1 MATST
6 KITISEH
13 ELVCL
18 QDTDFLLTK
27 RAISEKVQVLFMKLA
42 TRLADEPNATSLPHI
57 RTKVSK
63 GDNYRGLPYWVLDYP
78 AIFNQEDIFAYR
90 TVCRWGHEFSFTLHL
105 AGAYLEEHKSAL
117 LQNYTTLK
125 TQEELYLCIN
135 TTMWEHHFDAD
146 NYSLFNEA
154 IVNESA
160 WATFLAEKGFVKLAF
175 KMPLEAWDEVVD
187 KGVEVWQLLGKA
199 LLHVNFKG

>member
-1 MATST
+1 MGTSA

-18 QDTDFLLTK
+18 QDTDFLLIK

-42 TRLADEPNATSLPHI
+42 TRLADEPHATALPPI

-78 AIFNQEDIFAYR
+78 ASFSQENIFAYR

-105 AGAYLEEHKSAL
+105 AGASLDEHKNAL
-117 LQNYTTLK
+117 LRNFTKLSAH
-125 TQEELYLCIN
+125 EGLYLCIN
-135 TTMWEHHFDAD
+135 STMWEHHFEPD
-146 NYSLFNEA
+146 NYRLFNEVMA
-154 IVNESA
+154 DEDA
-160 WATFLAEKGFVKLAF
+160 WAIFLTQHGFIKLAF
-175 KMPLEAWDEVVD
+175 KMPLESWDGLRYGGFGGMLV
-187 KGVEVWQLLGKA
+187 
-199 LLHVNFKG
+199 FKGKEL

>member
-1 MATST
+1 MGTSA

-42 TRLADEPNATSLPHI
+42 TRLADEPQATTLPPI

-78 AIFNQEDIFAYR
+78 ANFSQENIFAYR

-105 AGAYLEEHKSAL
+105 SGSYLEENKAAL
-117 LQNYTTLK
+117 LRNYNTLK
-125 TQEELYLCIN
+125 SQEGLHLCIN
-135 TTMWEHHFDAD
+135 STMWEHHFEPD
-146 NYSLFNEA
+146 NYQLFNEA
-154 IVNESA
+154 ITDETA

-175 KMPLEAWDEVVD
+175 KMPLEAWDDVVD
-187 KGVEVWQLLGKA
+187 RGVEVWGIWGSVLK
-199 LLHVNFKG
+199 